1 MHGGAK
7 GAGGPRG
14 ERNGNYKLGLWT
26 REAVAKRRAAR
37 AKIRR
42 IGHSSRRR
50 NGTGG
55 SGLVSSCKWFGP
67 DPGGSRPRTWSVPPR
82 PQPEIESDYPS
93 SVARDPGL
101 VMARST
107 LERLST
113 E

>member
-42 IGHSSRRR
+42 IGHF
-50 NGTGG
+50 
-55 SGLVSSCKWFGP
+55 LEAAK
-67 DPGGSRPRTWSVPPR
+67 
-82 PQPEIESDYPS
+82 
-93 SVARDPGL
+93 RDRG
-101 VMARST
+101 
-107 LERLST
+107 
-113 E
+113 